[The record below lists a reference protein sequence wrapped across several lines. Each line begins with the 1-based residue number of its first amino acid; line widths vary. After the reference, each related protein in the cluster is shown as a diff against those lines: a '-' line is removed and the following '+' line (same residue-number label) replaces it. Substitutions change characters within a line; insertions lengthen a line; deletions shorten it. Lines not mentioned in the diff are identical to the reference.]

1 MTFFNQLL
9 LARNAQGQL
18 ESVLARQNKR
28 LVVSF
33 GNNAQN
39 KQTTIFDI
47 ISSWKYRQS
56 VRLTK
61 NPVENGININDH
73 RIQEPMELV
82 IEVGTSNI
90 IDPLKAITTKD
101 AGAIIQS
108 VALQIVGNRIANGR
122 IQATYSQLK
131 SAMQNSD
138 TFDIDTPMGLM
149 KNFVIT
155 EIENENNADSISTFE
170 GTIRMQEILYFDTLE
185 ENTSL
190 VSGVSLREIILNAL
204 TKPLL

>member
-18 ESVLARQNKR
+18 ESVLARQNKK
-28 LVVSF
+28 LVVTF
-33 GNNAQN
+33 GDNALN
-39 KQTTIFDI
+39 TQTTIFDI
-47 ISSWKYRQS
+47 ISSWRYRQS

-61 NPVENGININDH
+61 NPIEQGVNINDH
-73 RIQEPMELV
+73 RIQEPMELS

-90 IDPLKAITTKD
+90 IDPLKAVTTLD

-108 VALQIVGNRIANGR
+108 VSLQIVGNRVANGR
-122 IQATYSQLK
+122 IQATYSQLRN
-131 SAMQNSD
+131 AMQNSD

-155 EIENENNADSISTFE
+155 EIENENNAESISTFE
-170 GTIRMQEILYFDTLE
+170 GTIKMQEVLYFDNLD

-190 VSGVSLREIILNAL
+190 VSGVNSKQIILNAL

>member
-33 GNNAQN
+33 GNNALN
-39 KQTTIFDI
+39 TQTTIFDI
-47 ISSWKYRQS
+47 ISSWQYRQS

-61 NPVENGININDH
+61 NPIEQGVNINDH
-73 RIQEPMELV
+73 RIQEPMELA

-90 IDPLKAITTKD
+90 IDPLKAVTTLD
-101 AGAIIQS
+101 TGAIIQS

-122 IQATYSQLK
+122 IQATYSQLRN
-131 SAMQNSD
+131 AMQNSD

-155 EIENENNADSISTFE
+155 EIENENNAESISTFE
-170 GTIRMQEILYFDTLE
+170 GTIRMQEVLYFDNLD

-190 VSGVSLREIILNAL
+190 VSGVNSREVILNAL
-204 TKPLL
+204 IKPLL

>member
-9 LARNAQGQL
+9 LARNAQGQV

-33 GNNAQN
+33 GNNPLNTQS
-39 KQTTIFDI
+39 TIFDI
-47 ISSWKYRQS
+47 ISSWQYRQS
-56 VRLTK
+56 VRITK
-61 NPVENGININDH
+61 NPVEQGVNINDH
-73 RIQEPMELV
+73 RIQEPIELT

-90 IDPLKAITTKD
+90 IDPLRAVTTLD

-122 IQATYSQLK
+122 IQATYSQLRN
-131 SAMQNSD
+131 AMQNSD

-170 GTIRMQEILYFDTLE
+170 GTIRMQEILYFDNLV

-190 VSGVSLREIILNAL
+190 VSGVGSVEIIRNAL

>member
-1 MTFFNQLL
+1 MTFFNQVL

-33 GNNAQN
+33 GNNTLN
-39 KQTTIFDI
+39 TQTTVFDI
-47 ISSWKYRQS
+47 ISSWQYRQS

-61 NPVENGININDH
+61 NPIEQGVNINDH
-73 RIQEPMELV
+73 RIQEPMELT

-90 IDPLKAITTKD
+90 IDPLKAVTTLD
-101 AGAIIQS
+101 AGTIIQS

-122 IQATYSQLK
+122 IQATYSQLRN
-131 SAMQNSD
+131 AMQNSD

-155 EIENENNADSISTFE
+155 EIENENNAESISTFE
-170 GTIRMQEILYFDTLE
+170 GAIKMQEVLYFDNLD

-190 VSGVSLREIILNAL
+190 VSGVNSIQIILNAL
-204 TKPLL
+204 KKPLL